1 MVEGSDGTF
10 DGFMLGTVEGADDGV
25 IDYNGRE
32 VWSRGCTGYQ
42 FEATFLQG
50 RKHQATQNPT
60 PQPKHF
66 SCNRNIV
73 NPTVTPCDIL
83 TLEAATSSLSL

>member
-32 VWSRGCTGYQ
+32 VWSQGCTG
-42 FEATFLQG
+42 
-50 RKHQATQNPT
+50 R
-60 PQPKHF
+60 
-66 SCNRNIV
+66 
-73 NPTVTPCDIL
+73 
-83 TLEAATSSLSL
+83 